1 MSLKAIR
8 TAILSLLVLG
18 GSAYYF
24 AHQVGLAQQG
34 GALTPPPK
42 PTEAKSSATPTASEG
57 SAFVVGEKLTYSVTW
72 ARFVTAARLEMEIV
86 ERGAFYGQEGYQMRT
101 KVETTGEV
109 RSIYELYNQYTSYV
123 SAKTM
128 QPYRMENSLRQ
139 GSRVNDESI
148 VFDQAQKE
156 IRFNEQGTTAL
167 PNETYDLPTLLYV
180 LRQRPLTDGASHNFN
195 VFFGKQVYEV
205 EAEVKKRERVVVQLG
220 TYNAI
225 RVDISPKGKGGK
237 YRTRVWFSD
246 DAQHLPVAMQGQM
259 PFGDVRV
266 ELTNQTVAPRAAR
279 SPIASDEKPVPLNAA
294 AGAAPNGT
302 PRALPFDLGERLN
315 YDIAWGNFT
324 AVGKASFEVRQKG
337 PSEDGSRQLIEFA
350 GEASSVG
357 AARSLMAVNDQL
369 SSFVDAQTL
378 EPLKTETRLREGR
391 RTKDVTCDYDLKE
404 RIAKLPNTTKITLPP
419 KTLDLLS
426 LFYNVRAERLQ
437 VGQLHRYAFLD
448 ANHRLHGVTVK
459 VVKVETIGSPLGARE
474 CVQLDI
480 LTPNQS
486 QLVAQA
492 WVSNDARHLPL
503 YFATRTRFGELR
515 FQLTSA
521 R

>member
-1 MSLKAIR
+1 MSQKAIR
-8 TAILSLLVLG
+8 TALLSLLVLG

-24 AHQVGLAQQG
+24 AQQVGLAQQG

-42 PTEAKSSATPTASEG
+42 PTEAKSAATPAAAEG
-57 SAFVVGEKLTYSVTW
+57 SAFVVGEKLTYNVTW

-101 KVETTGEV
+101 KVETTSEV

-123 SAKTM
+123 GAKTM

-156 IRFNEQGTTAL
+156 IRFNDQGTTAL
-167 PNETYDLPTLLYV
+167 PNDTYDLATLLYV
-180 LRQRPLTDGASHNFN
+180 LRQRSLNDGASYNFN
-195 VFFGKQVYEV
+195 VFFGRQVYEV
-205 EAEVKKRERVVVQLG
+205 EAEVKKRERVVAQIG
-220 TYNAI
+220 AYNAI
-225 RVDISPKGKGGK
+225 RVDIAPKGKGGK

-246 DAQHLPVAMQGQM
+246 DAQHLPIAMQGQL

-266 ELTNQTVAPRAAR
+266 ELTSQIVAPRAAR
-279 SPIASDEKPVPLNAA
+279 SPIASDETKPTNAA
-294 AGAAPNGT
+294 AAVPNST
-302 PRALPFDLGERLN
+302 PRPLPFDLGERLN

-337 PSEDGSRQLIEFA
+337 SSEDGSRQMIEFA

-369 SSFVDAQTL
+369 TSFVDAKTL
-378 EPLKTETRLREGR
+378 EPLKTETRLHEGR
-391 RTKDVTCDYDLKE
+391 RTKEVTCDYDLKDHV
-404 RIAKLPNTTKITLPP
+404 AKLTNTTKITLPP
-419 KTLDLLS
+419 NTLDLLS

-437 VGQLHRYAFLD
+437 VGQLQRYAFLD

-459 VVKVETIGSPLGARE
+459 VVKLETIGSPLGSRE

-492 WVSNDARHLPL
+492 WVSNDARHLPM

-515 FQLTSA
+515 FQLTGA